1 MPQAEQKQRVY
12 AKYRAISHLFF
23 YRQIDEDLVHK
34 WARRFSESRLS
45 RVKKRLLFQNTKIL
59 KTVLLK

>member
-45 RVKKRLLFQNTKIL
+45 SVKKSLLF
-59 KTVLLK
+59 